1 MDLTETQMDLLTAAW
16 ATARDGN
23 GVVIENWAY
32 PDADRLAEAGWLER
46 RFTQDGELAWF
57 WTEAAETAFDYG
69 DLMQSAEG
77 RQN

>member
-32 PDADRLAEAGWLER
+32 PDAHRLAQAGWLER
-46 RFTQDGELAWF
+46 RFEPNGDMSWW
-57 WTEAAETAFDYG
+57 WTDAAETAFDYT
-69 DLMQSAEG
+69 DAMQSTEG